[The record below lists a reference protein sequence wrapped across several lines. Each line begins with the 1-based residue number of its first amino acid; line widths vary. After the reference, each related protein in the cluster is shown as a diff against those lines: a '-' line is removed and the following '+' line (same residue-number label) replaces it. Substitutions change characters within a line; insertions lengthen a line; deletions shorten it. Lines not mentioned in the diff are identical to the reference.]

1 MRPMNIVE
9 NALYVLEDAGHA
21 VEVELGVIYV
31 DGEEVTP
38 AEAIGAALSIRS
50 MQTDI

>member
-1 MRPMNIVE
+1 MNIVE
-9 NALYVLEDAGHA
+9 NALRVLERAGHE
-21 VEVELGVIYV
+21 VEVDGNVIYV
-31 DGEEVTP
+31 DGEEITA

>member
-1 MRPMNIVE
+1 MNIVE
-9 NALYVLEDAGHA
+9 NALCVLEDAGHDVD
-21 VEVELGVIYV
+21 VEDNIIYV
-31 DGEEVTP
+31 DGYEVTP